1 MNALSKPDIGVPA
14 AAGAAG
20 SQVKSVIALAAVSTL
35 SFAGLVAASYFAFV
49 KPKLTSHV
57 VSLTAADTT
66 NVGNAM
72 SMDSLGLVYREEVP
86 GVPRKA
92 VADTTAQP
100 RKPQLQMSDDFIR
113 VVEMYEAR
121 IAKLEEKNYLQQLK
135 IDSLQKEQLSRRA
148 EIDSISEALLRK
160 FSTQLVVPSEPVKTK
175 AGAGRQP
182 ARTGMGARELAK
194 IYDAMPAQQ
203 AAAVLSQLE
212 IETVAQILVLLRERQ
227 AAKILS
233 AMDSQR
239 AAEISRTIG
248 R

>member
-1 MNALSKPDIGVPA
+1 MNAPSNPDTGVPA
-14 AAGAAG
+14 AAAAAG
-20 SQVKSVIALAAVSTL
+20 SQVKSVLALAAISTL
-35 SFAGLVAASYFAFV
+35 SFAGLVAASYFALV
-49 KPKLTSHV
+49 KPKLASDFV
-57 VSLTAADTT
+57 PINAADTS
-66 NVGNAM
+66 NVANAM

-86 GVPRKA
+86 GLQRKA
-92 VADTTAQP
+92 VADTTAEP
-100 RKPQLQMSDDFIR
+100 RKPQLQISDDFIR

-135 IDSLQKEQLSRRA
+135 IDSLQKEQLSRKA

-160 FSTQLVVPSEPVKTK
+160 FSTQLVVGPQPTKT
-175 AGAGRQP
+175 GATRQP

-212 IETVAQILVLLRERQ
+212 TETVAQILVLLRERQ

-239 AAEISRTIG
+239 AAEISRMIG